1 MQNKKVFEKIN
12 PRWQAGGSGG
22 VDDRQG
28 LGGMGGRQM
37 TNHPPPLTHPHPHP
51 LEGQI
56 KGAKLWGC
64 CCCCYGH
71 GLGYRCKAGLQE
83 QCTQYTLTPQ
93 TLK

>member
-37 TNHPPPLTHPHPHP
+37 TNHPPPPNPP
-51 LEGQI
+51 PPPPPGGSD
-56 KGAKLWGC
+56 K
-64 CCCCYGH
+64 
-71 GLGYRCKAGLQE
+71 RS
-83 QCTQYTLTPQ
+83 
-93 TLK
+93 